1 MRRLSPP
8 LLAWLVLVPLAGPAS
23 AQSSAT
29 ELAAAPSSNA
39 APAARPFGGSA
50 GQTRLPPTLTEPMRL
65 IPPNASVLRS
75 EPAPVPNRDIE
86 APTGRPTPP
95 PAATVEPMLLPPE
108 RNQGMTFG
116 REHLR
121 DAGTTSP
128 FDAIVPG
135 ARLRIPFESSPPSR

>member
-1 MRRLSPP
+1 MRRLVAP
-8 LLAWLVLVPLAGPAS
+8 LLVWLVVLTGPAL
-23 AQSSAT
+23 AQPN
-29 ELAAAPSSNA
+29 AAALSAAASSDA
-39 APAARPFGGSA
+39 VPAARPFGG
-50 GQTRLPPTLTEPMRL
+50 GPTRLPPTLNEPMRL
-65 IPPNASVLRS
+65 MPPNASVLRS

-86 APTGRPTPP
+86 APAGRPTPP

-108 RNQGMTFG
+108 RTQGMTFG

>member
-1 MRRLSPP
+1 MRRLSLS
-8 LLAWLVLVPLAGPAS
+8 LLAWLALVPLAGPAL
-23 AQSSAT
+23 AQASAT
-29 ELAAAPSSNA
+29 EMAAVPASNT

-50 GQTRLPPTLTEPMRL
+50 GQARLPPTLTEPMRL

-75 EPAPVPNRDIE
+75 EPAPVPNREIE

-121 DAGTTSP
+121 DAGTSSP

>member
-1 MRRLSPP
+1 MRRVSPP
-8 LLAWLVLVPLAGPAS
+8 LLAWLVLLAGPAV

-29 ELAAAPSSNA
+29 ELAAAPPA
-39 APAARPFGGSA
+39 ASPAARPFGGSA
-50 GQTRLPPTLTEPMRL
+50 GQARLPTTLTEPMRL

-75 EPAPVPNRDIE
+75 EPAPVPNREIE

>member
-1 MRRLSPP
+1 MRRLLPP
-8 LLAWLVLVPLAGPAS
+8 LLAWLVLLTGPGLVRPS
-23 AQSSAT
+23 AA
-29 ELAAAPSSNA
+29 ELAAAPSSSA
-39 APAARPFGGSA
+39 GPPARPFGGGP
-50 GQTRLPPTLTEPMRL
+50 GQTRLPPTLTEPLRL
-65 IPPNASVLRS
+65 VPPNASVLRS

-86 APTGRPTPP
+86 APSRRVAPV

-121 DAGTTSP
+121 DAGTSSP

-135 ARLRIPFESSPPSR
+135 ARLRIPFESSPPNR

>member
-1 MRRLSPP
+1 MRRLVPP
-8 LLAWLVLVPLAGPAS
+8 LLAWLVLLAGPGL
-23 AQSSAT
+23 AQPNAA
-29 ELAAAPSSNA
+29 ELAAAPSSNGG
-39 APAARPFGGSA
+39 PAARPFGG
-50 GQTRLPPTLTEPMRL
+50 GQARLPPTLTEPMRL

-86 APTGRPTPP
+86 PPSGRPTPP

-108 RNQGMTFG
+108 RSQGMTFG

-128 FDAIVPG
+128 FDAVVPG

>member
-1 MRRLSPP
+1 MRRLS
-8 LLAWLVLVPLAGPAS
+8 LLAGLVLLPLAGPAL
-23 AQSSAT
+23 AQPSAT
-29 ELAAAPSSNA
+29 EFAATAS
-39 APAARPFGGSA
+39 PAVRPFGGNT
-50 GQTRLPPTLTEPMRL
+50 GQVRLPPTLTEPMRL

-75 EPAPVPNRDIE
+75 EPAPVPNREIE
-86 APTGRPTPP
+86 APAGRAAPP

-121 DAGTTSP
+121 DAGTTGP
-128 FDAIVPG
+128 FDSIVPG

>member
-1 MRRLSPP
+1 MRRLSPR
-8 LLAWLVLVPLAGPAS
+8 LAWLALLPLAAPAL
-23 AQSSAT
+23 AQPSPT
-29 ELAAAPSSNA
+29 ELAAAASSNT

-75 EPAPVPNRDIE
+75 EPAPVPNREIE
-86 APTGRPTPP
+86 APAGRAAPP

-108 RNQGMTFG
+108 RSQGMTFG

>member
-1 MRRLSPP
+1 MRSLSAP
-8 LLAWLVLVPLAGPAS
+8 LLAWLVLLAGA
-23 AQSSAT
+23 ALDQASAT
-29 ELAAAPSSNA
+29 ELAATAS
-39 APAARPFGGSA
+39 PAVRPFGGGA

-121 DAGTTSP
+121 DAGTSSP

>member
-1 MRRLSPP
+1 MRPVSPP
-8 LLAWLVLVPLAGPAS
+8 LLAWLALLPLAGAAL
-23 AQSSAT
+23 AQPSAT
-29 ELAAAPSSNA
+29 ELAVAAPSHA

-50 GQTRLPPTLTEPMRL
+50 GQVRLPPTLNEPLRL

-75 EPAPVPNRDIE
+75 EPAPVPNREIE

-121 DAGTTSP
+121 DAGTSSP

>member
-1 MRRLSPP
+1 MRRLVPP
-8 LLAWLVLVPLAGPAS
+8 LLSWLVLLAGPALARAS
-23 AQSSAT
+23 AA
-29 ELAAAPSSNA
+29 ELAAAPTSNA
-39 APAARPFGGSA
+39 GPAARPFGGSA
-50 GQTRLPPTLTEPMRL
+50 GQARLPPTLTEPMRL

-86 APTGRPTPP
+86 PPSGRPTAP

-108 RNQGMTFG
+108 RSQGMTFG